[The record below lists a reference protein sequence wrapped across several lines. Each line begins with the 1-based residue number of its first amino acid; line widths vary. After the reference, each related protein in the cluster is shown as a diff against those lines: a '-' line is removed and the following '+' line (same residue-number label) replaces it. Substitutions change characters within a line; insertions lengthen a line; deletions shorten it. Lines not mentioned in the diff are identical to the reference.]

1 VSAARARDGRP
12 IRVAYFSGM
21 TMGGAE
27 RQMLELARRL
37 PRDRFQVEFVVFGRQ
52 GPTAEEAEALGFTVH
67 RLGVARSAGG
77 PRVLAIVRGWRIL
90 WRFIRLVRR
99 RRYDIVDGWL
109 FYGYAMAALSRP
121 LSRVPVVVAGRRSL
135 SGFKARH
142 GPVARLADA
151 VADRWS
157 DAIVAN
163 SDAVADDVASREGI
177 DRGRI
182 TVIRN
187 GVEPA
192 SAPDR
197 EAVRRLRDAWGAGSP
212 GTVVIGCVAAFRAV
226 KGHDLLLRAFAELGT
241 GPSPRVTLV
250 LIGDG
255 ELRDPIERRIAQ
267 LGLGGSVI
275 LHGEVADARST
286 YGALDIVVQASSEE
300 GLPNAML
307 EAAAAG
313 RGIVATA
320 AGGTG
325 EIVRDGLTGLL
336 VPIDDAAALSA
347 AMRRL
352 VEDPILRE
360 SLGEGARRH
369 VLATFGMDRMVAEFA
384 ALYSGLVARGT
395 R

>member
-1 VSAARARDGRP
+1 
-12 IRVAYFSGM
+12 
-21 TMGGAE
+21 
-27 RQMLELARRL
+27 
-37 PRDRFQVEFVVFGRQ
+37 
-52 GPTAEEAEALGFTVH
+52 
-67 RLGVARSAGG
+67 
-77 PRVLAIVRGWRIL
+77 
-90 WRFIRLVRR
+90 
-99 RRYDIVDGWL
+99 
-109 FYGYAMAALSRP
+109 
-121 LSRVPVVVAGRRSL
+121 
-135 SGFKARH
+135 
-142 GPVARLADA
+142 
-151 VADRWS
+151 
-157 DAIVAN
+157 
-163 SDAVADDVASREGI
+163 
-177 DRGRI
+177 
-182 TVIRN
+182 
-187 GVEPA
+187 
-192 SAPDR
+192 
-197 EAVRRLRDAWGAGSP
+197 
-212 GTVVIGCVAAFRAV
+212 V

-336 VPIDDAAALSA
+336 VPIDDAAALST

-352 VEDPILRE
+352 VEDLVLRE
-360 SLGEGARRH
+360 RLGEGARRH